1 MFVAVESR
9 QLSENDRRVLAMQ
22 AAGRVMCAD
31 RNNWGGERGALPLLP
46 ALTAHPWQVLCR
58 TPDPVGSFL
67 PVAFD
72 SPQQLAPPLT
82 PGPAP
87 LPRASSS
94 SSARKPAARWTA
106 KPRAGPQ
113 IQNVTSSVKLGC
125 DLDLEFIAR
134 NSWNVQ
140 HLSTVFKSLVMKIR
154 KPQTTARIFQSGIL
168 FCTGAKSE
176 DESRVA
182 ARKFAFKILKLG
194 YPVRF
199 LDFKVLNIGGT
210 CKTFPINLE
219 DLFLAHQ
226 DHCSYE
232 PELFPALQYNFRP
245 GMTASIFSSGS
256 VSLVGAKT
264 EGEFYRAFGTLDAT
278 LTSFRRM

>member
-22 AAGRVMCAD
+22 A
-31 RNNWGGERGALPLLP
+31 
-46 ALTAHPWQVLCR
+46 LCR
-58 TPDPVGSFL
+58 SSEPVASFL
-67 PVAFD
+67 PVVVEP
-72 SPQQLAPPLT
+72 PQTQPQPQPP
-82 PGPAP
+82 PPPPAAAAAAAAAVARQAA
-87 LPRASSS
+87 LPASST
-94 SSARKPAARWTA
+94 RRPAARWTA
-106 KPRAGPQ
+106 KPRTGPQ

-176 DESRVA
+176 GESRVA

-264 EGEFYRAFGTLDAT
+264 EDEFYRAFRSLDAI
-278 LTSFRRM
+278 LTGFRRT

>member
-1 MFVAVESR
+1 
-9 QLSENDRRVLAMQ
+9 MQ
-22 AAGRVMCAD
+22 AI
-31 RNNWGGERGALPLLP
+31 
-46 ALTAHPWQVLCR
+46 CR
-58 TPDPVGSFL
+58 TPAGTAVRPMTSFL
-67 PVAFD
+67 PVVVGPPPPAAAAV
-72 SPQQLAPPLT
+72 PPAPP
-82 PGPAP
+82 A
-87 LPRASSS
+87 A
-94 SSARKPAARWTA
+94 ARVPSHRWTA
-106 KPRAGPQ
+106 KPRTGPQ

-176 DESRVA
+176 EESRVA
-182 ARKFAFKILKLG
+182 ARKFAFKVLKLG

-245 GMTASIFSSGS
+245 GMTASVFSSGS
-256 VSLVGAKT
+256 ISLVGKWGLCAHTKT
-264 EGEFYRAFGTLDAT
+264 HKRCFWRFLHPAQQIET
-278 LTSFRRM
+278 

>member
-1 MFVAVESR
+1 MFLAVESR
-9 QLSENDRRVLAMQ
+9 QLSENERRILAMQ
-22 AAGRVMCAD
+22 A
-31 RNNWGGERGALPLLP
+31 
-46 ALTAHPWQVLCR
+46 LCR
-58 TPDPVGSFL
+58 NPDPMAAFL
-67 PVAFD
+67 PVVMD
-72 SPQQLAPPLT
+72 SPLLLAPPPQPLQPLAVPLT
-82 PGPAP
+82 LPGPVSMP
-87 LPRASSS
+87 LPRGSTSATS
-94 SSARKPAARWTA
+94 SSATTGARRPAGRWPA
-106 KPRAGPQ
+106 KPRTGPQ

-176 DESRVA
+176 NESRVA

-194 YPVRF
+194 YPARF

-264 EGEFYRAFGTLDAT
+264 EDEFFSAFRSLDT
-278 LTSFRRM
+278 ILTSFKRT

>member
-1 MFVAVESR
+1 MFVALESR
-9 QLSENDRRVLAMQ
+9 PVSERVRRPLAMQ
-22 AAGRVMCAD
+22 AI
-31 RNNWGGERGALPLLP
+31 
-46 ALTAHPWQVLCR
+46 CR
-58 TPDPVGSFL
+58 TPAGSAVRPVTSFL
-67 PVAFD
+67 PVIVGPPPPA
-72 SPQQLAPPLT
+72 PQAPPAATRT
-82 PGPAP
+82 P
-87 LPRASSS
+87 SH
-94 SSARKPAARWTA
+94 RWTA
-106 KPRAGPQ
+106 KPRTGPQ

-176 DESRVA
+176 EESKVA
-182 ARKFAFKILKLG
+182 ARKFAFKVLKLG

-245 GMTASIFSSGS
+245 GMTASVFSSGS
-256 VSLVGAKT
+256 ISLVGAKT
-264 EGEFYRAFGTLDAT
+264 EDEFYSAFNTLDAI
-278 LTSFRRM
+278 LGGFRRT

>member
-1 MFVAVESR
+1 MFVAVDNR
-9 QLSENDRRVLAMQ
+9 QVPDRARGSLAMQ
-22 AAGRVMCAD
+22 
-31 RNNWGGERGALPLLP
+31 
-46 ALTAHPWQVLCR
+46 TLCR
-58 TPDPVGSFL
+58 TPARPVASFL
-67 PVAFD
+67 PVVVG
-72 SPQQLAPPLT
+72 PAPPVVA
-82 PGPAP
+82 PGPAG
-87 LPRASSS
+87 
-94 SSARKPAARWTA
+94 SARNASARWTA
-106 KPRAGPQ
+106 KPRSGPQ

-140 HLSTVFKSLVMKIR
+140 HLSRVFKSLVMKIR

-182 ARKFAFKILKLG
+182 ARKFAFKVLKLG

-256 VSLVGAKT
+256 ISLVGAKT
-264 EGEFYRAFGTLDAT
+264 EAEFYSAFKTLDSI
-278 LTSFRRM
+278 LVSFRRM

>member
-1 MFVAVESR
+1 MPGAGGSAWKSDSAAV
-9 QLSENDRRVLAMQ
+9 LS
-22 AAGRVMCAD
+22 
-31 RNNWGGERGALPLLP
+31 
-46 ALTAHPWQVLCR
+46 
-58 TPDPVGSFL
+58 
-67 PVAFD
+67 
-72 SPQQLAPPLT
+72 SPPETAPP
-82 PGPAP
+82 PQS
-87 LPRASSS
+87 LPWRFFFHLKKKKKKHFKDV
-94 SSARKPAARWTA
+94 RGGGKPAAVRERPPGFGHA
-106 KPRAGPQ
+106 GPVQELRAGGLLPPGGGGAPPDPAPAPAAPAAACCCCCCCCCCCPASRPSCLLHAQ
-113 IQNVTSSVKLGC
+113 TRRP
-125 DLDLEFIAR
+125 LDRQAAHGPAD
-134 NSWNVQ
+134 S
-140 HLSTVFKSLVMKIR
+140 VFKSLVMKIR

-176 DESRVA
+176 GESRVA

-264 EGEFYRAFGTLDAT
+264 EDEFYRAFRSLDAI
-278 LTSFRRM
+278 LTGFRRT

>member
-1 MFVAVESR
+1 MFVAVQSQ
-9 QLSENDRRVLAMQ
+9 QLSENDRRLLAMQ
-22 AAGRVMCAD
+22 A
-31 RNNWGGERGALPLLP
+31 
-46 ALTAHPWQVLCR
+46 LCR
-58 TPDPVGSFL
+58 TPDQVASFL
-67 PVAFD
+67 PVLVE
-72 SPQQLAPPLT
+72 SPPLL
-82 PGPAP
+82 P
-87 LPRASSS
+87 LPPPPTAAARGPSSFPPPSSSAAASSS
-94 SSARKPAARWTA
+94 RRRPAARWSV
-106 KPRAGPQ
+106 KPRTGPQ

-194 YPVRF
+194 YPARF

-219 DLFLAHQ
+219 DLFSAKQ

-264 EGEFYRAFGTLDAT
+264 EDEFYRAFGTLDAI
-278 LTSFRRM
+278 LKNFRRT

>member
-9 QLSENDRRVLAMQ
+9 QLSENDRRLLAMQ
-22 AAGRVMCAD
+22 A
-31 RNNWGGERGALPLLP
+31 
-46 ALTAHPWQVLCR
+46 LCR
-58 TPDPVGSFL
+58 TPDPVASFL
-67 PVAFD
+67 PVLVD
-72 SPQQLAPPLT
+72 SQPPLPPPPPPPAG
-82 PGPAP
+82 PGS
-87 LPRASSS
+87 LPHASFSSSSSSGSSSS
-94 SSARKPAARWTA
+94 SSARRPAARWSA
-106 KPRAGPQ
+106 KPRTGPQ

-256 VSLVGAKT
+256 ISLVGAKT
-264 EGEFYRAFGTLDAT
+264 EDEFYRAFCTLDGI
-278 LTSFRRM
+278 LINFRRT